1 MVIEKNR
8 PLIDPSIKIYSEKT
22 DELPNISFWGL
33 FQVFCTGDSNSTA
46 IIADYLSDNNETRI
60 QTIL

>member
-22 DELPNISFWGL
+22 DELPNISFGACFKFSAL
-33 FQVFCTGDSNSTA
+33 EIPTRRQLLQ
-46 IIADYLSDNNETRI
+46 II
-60 QTIL
+60 